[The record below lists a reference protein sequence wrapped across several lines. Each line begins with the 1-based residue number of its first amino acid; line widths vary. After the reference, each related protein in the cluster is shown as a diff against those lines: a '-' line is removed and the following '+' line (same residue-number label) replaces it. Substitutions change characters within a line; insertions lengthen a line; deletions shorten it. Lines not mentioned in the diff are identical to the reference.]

1 MLEHQNH
8 KIASKY
14 FKRAFNSQI
23 NGDFILARQNYLT
36 SIEIHPTVEALV
48 NLGWTYSKERNYN
61 EAIKQ
66 CHKALVIDQNYGMA
80 YSDIGYYLLKS
91 EKIDEAIIWFEEA
104 IAQDDFEGKF
114 FTYYNLGRAYEQK
127 GMWLKGI
134 EMYDKSIF
142 LQPGFKLGMKKLLLL
157 STKLN

>member
-1 MLEHQNH
+1 MLENKSH
-8 KIASKY
+8 KIAGKY
-14 FKRAFNSQI
+14 FQRAFNSQM

-48 NLGWTYSKERNYN
+48 NLGWTYSKENNYE

-66 CHKALVIDQNYGMA
+66 CHKALVLDQNYGMA

-91 EKIDEAIIWFEEA
+91 KKIDEAIIWFEEA
-104 IAQDDFEGKF
+104 IAQNDFEGKF
-114 FTYYNLGRAYEQK
+114 FTFYNLGRAYEQK

-134 EMYDKSIF
+134 EMYDKSISIK
-142 LQPGFKLGMKKLLLL
+142 PGFKLGMKKLILL